1 MLIGFPGE
9 PPSGTSERENFSSP
23 LFESTLRKVGP
34 ATILLGSTIEL
45 ALWVWVWVSWVQDIK
60 VRQLAMPLAGCS
72 IGGASTGSA
81 GELNLVVRVQ
91 ESW

>member
-1 MLIGFPGE
+1 MVIGFAGE
-9 PPSGTSERENFSSP
+9 PPSRTSERESFSSP
-23 LFESTLRKVGP
+23 LESTLRKVGP

-45 ALWVWVWVSWVQDIK
+45 ALWVWVWVSWIQDIK
-60 VRQLAMPLAGCS
+60 VRQLAMLLAGCS
-72 IGGASTGSA
+72 IGGAISGSA